1 MKNRS
6 IGILSVMLFLLLS
19 VAPAAAIPLIS
30 IDMDP
35 SVLGIQNSLTVD
47 PGDIFAVDIVFTGD
61 GATTFDTIMLD
72 VAFNDMGSQLAWS
85 GGPTTGTLAGTAPI
99 FALDIFGGFA
109 TFPGNALTTAL
120 NPVSPGYTAGIGG
133 VGLASMGIPFPVV
146 GAGTTIDIFDLTFQ
160 ATTPGTTT
168 ISALGF
174 PMGFELALVGA
185 TVPTL
190 LAPGNAVVTPEP
202 ATMFLL
208 GTGIIGLAGLR
219 KKFRRI

>member
-1 MKNRS
+1 MKNRN

-19 VAPAAAIPLIS
+19 VAPAAAIPVIS

-47 PGDIFAVDIVFTGD
+47 PGNTFTVDVVFTGD
-61 GATTFDTIMLD
+61 GLSAFDTIVLD
-72 VAFNDMGSQLAWS
+72 VAFNDTGSQLAWAS
-85 GGPTTGTLAGTAPI
+85 GPTAGTLAGTAP
-99 FALDIFGGFA
+99 FLALDVFGGFA

-120 NPVSPGYTAGIGG
+120 IPVSPGYTAGIGG
-133 VGLASMGIPFPVV
+133 VGLASIVMPFPVV

-160 ATTPGTTT
+160 ATAPGTTT

-174 PMGFELALVGA
+174 PMGFELALGGA
-185 TVPTL
+185 PVPTL